1 MRATIGTAAGL
12 VVLLATAMPAGAAE
26 PPGDAEAGKALFN
39 RQCAV
44 CHSPQAGQNKVGPSL
59 HGVVGRHSA
68 SLQGY
73 NYSPA
78 MKQADRVW
86 TPEVLDHYL
95 SDPRASVPGTRMI
108 YAGLKDPKQRAD
120 LIAYLETLK

>member
-1 MRATIGTAAGL
+1 MAAGL
-12 VVLLATAMPAGAAE
+12 LALFATAMPAGAAD
-26 PPGDAEAGKALFN
+26 PPQGDAEAGKAIFN

-44 CHSPQAGQNKVGPSL
+44 CHSAQAGQNKVGPSL

-68 SLQGY
+68 KVAGH

-86 TPEVLDHYL
+86 TPEALDHYL
-95 SDPRASVPGTRMI
+95 VDPRASVPGTRMI
-108 YAGLKDPKQRAD
+108 FPGLKDPKQRAD